1 MKINK
6 FTAASMPEAMR
17 LVRAELGND
26 AVILN
31 SRVIETGGFLGFFR
45 KKNFEVIAAVDPA
58 TKQDSRPVIKEK
70 KKAPQGPSVKETPG
84 KTDFSR
90 LFANPEAAAPNV
102 PDDLLKELSEIKKLI
117 KTERS
122 GNDASKGSYPEQIM
136 DIQQLMEEQEFS
148 HQLQEHFL
156 GLLLEKWYMR
166 GQKSDSKEITSWFRE
181 DLQAFLSDTDFGGLS
196 FTKKFINVV
205 GPTGVGKTTTLAKI
219 AADCVI
225 KYKKKVAFIT
235 TDTYR
240 IGAIE
245 QLKTYAKILNV
256 PLEVCYNIDDFK
268 EASQKFEDYDIVLI
282 DTAGRNF
289 RNKQYVEDL
298 QKIIDFNK
306 DMETFLVL
314 SLTAKQKDMEQIYR
328 QFSIVNIN
336 KLIFTKAD
344 ETSVYGPMINMIKDH
359 QIGVSYVTNGQNVPD
374 DMTSANPEVLINLLL
389 GVE

>member
-1 MKINK
+1 MHKK
-6 FTAASMPEAMR
+6 VYQR
-17 LVRAELGND
+17 RRA
-26 AVILN
+26 
-31 SRVIETGGFLGFFR
+31 
-45 KKNFEVIAAVDPA
+45 
-58 TKQDSRPVIKEK
+58 
-70 KKAPQGPSVKETPG
+70 
-84 KTDFSR
+84 
-90 LFANPEAAAPNV
+90 
-102 PDDLLKELSEIKKLI
+102 
-117 KTERS
+117 
-122 GNDASKGSYPEQIM
+122 
-136 DIQQLMEEQEFS
+136 
-148 HQLQEHFL
+148 
-156 GLLLEKWYMR
+156 
-166 GQKSDSKEITSWFRE
+166 
-181 DLQAFLSDTDFGGLS
+181 
-196 FTKKFINVV
+196 
-205 GPTGVGKTTTLAKI
+205 TGVGKTTTLAKI